1 MSGRPHLQFLIWTRT
16 KIGAGSLRSIHNVFS
31 GEAEACLFDF
41 FEAHSNPPEHWLRW
55 VQEIRAAGFP
65 VRFVAIGDRIEAI
78 APHAAIAHLLDTLAD
93 PSHRRRVAYL
103 QLRRAEKKA
112 RING

>member
-41 FEAHSNPPEHWLRW
+41 FEAHSNPP
-55 VQEIRAAGFP
+55 
-65 VRFVAIGDRIEAI
+65 
-78 APHAAIAHLLDTLAD
+78 
-93 PSHRRRVAYL
+93 
-103 QLRRAEKKA
+103 
-112 RING
+112 